1 MKSKKHLLLQLKDV
15 MYTTEKLTDLSEH
28 GQRLKMDYDLV
39 VNENAFETQSSGLY
53 YTYLGAAYGPD
64 IEEVRYN

>member
-1 MKSKKHLLLQLKDV
+1 